1 VKEILFIALCAALL
15 ASCASP
21 RAAMVDP
28 AIAEAK
34 VLQTLTR
41 ERGADVSVSTS
52 DLVAKA
58 EKQKENGQTEDAY
71 LLADEAILLFQIA
84 LLEKE
89 KKNIEDSLAMV
100 NEVLKVDRSILN
112 DRKGTTK

>member
-1 VKEILFIALCAALL
+1 VKKILFIAFCAALL

-21 RAAMVDP
+21 RAGMVDP

-41 ERGADVSVSTS
+41 ERDADVSVSTS

-58 EKQKENGQTEDAY
+58 EAQKEKGQTEDAY

-89 KKNIEDSLAMV
+89 KRNIEDSLAMV
-100 NEVLKVDRSILN
+100 NEILKVDRGILE